1 MITLGGLTATPFQTF
16 RNKIPEGT
24 IKFTAKYK
32 SATQFWH
39 LDIEF
44 KDFILRGQRLV
55 ASLNM
60 LDHYRNIIPFGLA
73 VKVSDGADPF
83 LVNDLSSGR
92 VELNILDSDE
102 LESLDEFYRGLN
114 S

>member
-1 MITLGGLTATPFQTF
+1 MITINGLTATPYQTF
-16 RNKIPEGT
+16 RLKIPEGT

-32 SATQFWH
+32 AATQFWH
-39 LDIEF
+39 LDVEF

-60 LDHYRNIIPFGLA
+60 LCHYNNIIPFGLA
-73 VKVSDGADPF
+73 VKVGDGTEPF
-83 LVNDLSSGR
+83 LVNDLSTAR
-92 VELNILDSDE
+92 VELNVLDQAEMDSIE
-102 LESLDEFYRGLN
+102 EFYKELN